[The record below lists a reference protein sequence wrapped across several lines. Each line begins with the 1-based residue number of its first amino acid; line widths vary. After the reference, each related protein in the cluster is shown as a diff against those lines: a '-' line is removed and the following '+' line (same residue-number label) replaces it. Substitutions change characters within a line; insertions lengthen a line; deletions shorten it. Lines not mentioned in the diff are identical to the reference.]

1 MLQLA
6 KVVQIKS
13 LNVTTKKKTVGIT
26 LIIGTVLIIFN
37 TNLF

>member
-1 MLQLA
+1 M
-6 KVVQIKS
+6 S
-13 LNVTTKKKTVGIT
+13 CHDKKKTVGIT